1 MEKIFALSLIAP
13 DFQLAGCWLLS
24 DLDRPM
30 KSNAFRVFSGVIT
43 VFFLSG
49 FIPVNG
55 AESAE
60 APVEV
65 PIISSVEADRIL
77 EHAGQTVTVTGRI
90 VRVGQSPEGGITFL
104 NFSSQRGG
112 FVAVIF
118 RPNYDSFPDGAEVY
132 LNKDVRVTGVIK
144 PYQGTIPQ
152 MPIESPAQIEVVEVA
167 G

>member
-1 MEKIFALSLIAP
+1 
-13 DFQLAGCWLLS
+13 
-24 DLDRPM
+24 M
-30 KSNAFRVFSGVIT
+30 KPHAFRFFSGVVA

-49 FIPVNG
+49 FAPVNG

-60 APVEV
+60 FPVEV
-65 PIISSVEADRIL
+65 PVISSVEADRIL
-77 EHAGQTVTVTGRI
+77 EHDGQTVTVTGRI

-118 RPNYDSFPDGAEVY
+118 RPNYDSFPDGAELY

-144 PYQGTIPQ
+144 PYKGTTPQ
-152 MPIESPAQIEVVEVA
+152 MSIDSPEQIEIVEVA